1 MDEQYPADGQF
12 HFIGVLFIEGLFKP
26 GKRSTATADAAISG
40 LGIFLATANFFWLA
54 AGLLTFVFIL
64 DAILIAI
71 AMARFR
77 RDRLI
82 LD

>member
-12 HFIGVLFIEGLFKP
+12 HFFGALFIDGLFKP

-40 LGIFLATANFFWLA
+40 LGVFLATANFFWLA
-54 AGLLTFVFIL
+54 AGILTFVFVL
-64 DAILIAI
+64 DAVLIAI